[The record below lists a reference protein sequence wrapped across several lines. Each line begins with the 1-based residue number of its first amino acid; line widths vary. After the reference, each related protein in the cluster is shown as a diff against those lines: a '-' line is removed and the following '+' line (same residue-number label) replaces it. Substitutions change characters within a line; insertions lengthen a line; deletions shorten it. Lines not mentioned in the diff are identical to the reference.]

1 MDSGILE
8 VARRVSYFILSV
20 EEPTLSSFKVAY
32 RKSSK
37 SRIVNQ
43 IH

>member
-8 VARRVSYFILSV
+8 VARRVSYCILFV

-32 RKSSK
+32 RKRSK
-37 SRIVNQ
+37 NRVVNQ